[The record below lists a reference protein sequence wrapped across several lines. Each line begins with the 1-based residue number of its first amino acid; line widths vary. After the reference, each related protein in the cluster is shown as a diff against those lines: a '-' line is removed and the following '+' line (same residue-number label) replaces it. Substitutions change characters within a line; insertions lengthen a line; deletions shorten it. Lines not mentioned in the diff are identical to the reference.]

1 MNNKK
6 LTRSRTDKM
15 LGGVCGGLG
24 QYLNIDP
31 TLMRLLFVLLLLTG
45 SAGFWIYIVMWIIV
59 PLENEPGVV
68 DATIR
73 EPEHS
78 EEKLDN

>member
-73 EPEHS
+73 EPEHP